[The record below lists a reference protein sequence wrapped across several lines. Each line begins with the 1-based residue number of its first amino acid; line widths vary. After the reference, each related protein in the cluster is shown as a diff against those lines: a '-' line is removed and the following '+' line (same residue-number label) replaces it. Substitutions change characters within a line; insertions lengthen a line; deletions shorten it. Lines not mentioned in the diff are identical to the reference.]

1 MLMSRTR
8 AILIAVIYGVRDGK
22 IKPSTAEDFMLSTG
36 SISTT
41 GNALYRA
48 YMKDVRDLLDSVAN
62 ETDSTIQ
69 TTIIANWITEVTGVK
84 VDPADLGVAQAAAA
98 SLRYTTG
105 ATTMEKGGIGKFR
118 GMLEKALFN
127 AVAGYNYAGDEL
139 KAFNQA
145 RAKCMKC
152 VKYVEKLKVQ
162 EKAAFMSG
170 VTNYS
175 EIEKRLED
183 ECAKLLCLEAEYKK
197 AEKVLDESI
206 GENALAY
213 FTMGD
218 MRWQNPRD
226 IAQTMIDCALKKAKA
241 VGKAA

>member
-8 AILIAVIYGVRDGK
+8 AILISVILGIRAGK
-22 IKPSTAEDFMLSTG
+22 IKPATAEDFKESVGTLSTT
-36 SISTT
+36 SD
-41 GNALYRA
+41 AVYKA
-48 YMKDVRDLLDSVAN
+48 YMKDVRDLLDNVSS
-62 ETDSTIQ
+62 ETDNSVQCATV
-69 TTIIANWITEVTGVK
+69 ANWITEVTGMK
-84 VDPADLGVAQAAAA
+84 VNPTDLGVAQAAAS

-118 GMLEKALFN
+118 GMLERALFN

-152 VKYVEKLKVQ
+152 MSYVEKLKVQ

-170 VTNYS
+170 ADNYV
-175 EIEKRLED
+175 EIEKRLEN
-183 ECAKLLCLEAEYKK
+183 ECAKFRRLESEYKA
-197 AEKVLDESI
+197 AEKALDEAI
-206 GENALAY
+206 GDNTLAY

-218 MRWQNPRD
+218 MRWHKPRD
-226 IAQTMIDCALKKAKA
+226 IAQAMIDNALKTAKA